1 MSRDVVCNEKE
12 MTNLVKYKPSDLRS
26 LYDIDLELE
35 VESTNERHPGETNDE
50 PVEEYQYQ
58 ELQETAT
65 RDTES

>member
-35 VESTNERHPGETNDE
+35 VESTNKRHPGETNDE